1 MGHGRS
7 TLAHL
12 GLVTSSLPW
21 KDRRVFVTGATGMV
35 GSWLC
40 RRLVELGADVSAL
53 VRDLDPQSELY
64 RSGTIDQLSVVSG
77 RLEDYSTVGRA
88 VSEHEPEVILH
99 LGAQAVVGTA
109 QRSPLPTLEANVMG
123 TANVLEAARVHRRAL
138 RAIVIASS
146 DKAYGEKRDLP
157 YVEEMS
163 LEGRAPYEVSKSC
176 TDLIAHSYFC
186 AYGLPVAI
194 GRLGNVYG
202 GGDRNWT
209 RLVPGT
215 IRALLRGHQPVI
227 RSDGTYLR
235 DYLHVADAVLAYLA
249 LAEQAGRPDVAGE
262 AFNFS
267 AERPVSVMEV
277 YRAVCLATVGRE
289 VEPLVLS
296 HADHEIHDQYLDAT
310 KARKVLG
317 WQAAYSLEEGLPI
330 TVDWYRSLLG
340 T

>member
-1 MGHGRS
+1 MGHRRS

-77 RLEDYSTVGRA
+77 RLEDYSTVERA

-163 LEGRAPYEVSKSC
+163 LEGQAPYEVSKSC

-296 HADHEIHDQYLDAT
+296 HADHEIRDQYLDAT

-340 T
+340 P